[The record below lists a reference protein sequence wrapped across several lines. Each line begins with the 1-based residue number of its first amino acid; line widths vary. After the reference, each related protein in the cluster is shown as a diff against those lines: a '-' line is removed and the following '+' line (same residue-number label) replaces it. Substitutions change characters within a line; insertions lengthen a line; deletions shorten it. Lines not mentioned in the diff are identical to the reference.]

1 MADTHKEDV
10 NGPLYS
16 PNDARDP
23 VERRASATQP
33 DAHAEKSKDG
43 EQRGGVLA
51 RVSAFL
57 AIILPPGSIA
67 ASAFNVAS
75 TTIGAGIFGLP
86 SAANSS
92 GLVMAMI
99 YLICFYVSTIF
110 SIYCLALAA
119 DRAGVH
125 SYEGVARALLGR
137 KGQYTVAVIRAIF
150 GFSACVAYVITV
162 GDIFSASVK
171 NSDASDFLKRP
182 AGRRLITFIL
192 WACLMLPLVIPR
204 RIDSLRHVSTFAV
217 VFMVYVVGIVVVHSC
232 TNGLS
237 ENVKDVSVGRSDEAA
252 IVLFNSGNKAIGGL
266 GVFIFSFLCQITSLE
281 VYADMK
287 DRTLTRFMVATAVGL
302 FLCYI
307 LYAATALFGYLD
319 FGSAVTGSV
328 LLMYD
333 PVAEPAVMVGYVGV
347 FIKLCASYALLFMSF
362 RNAIYNAVGWD
373 SDRVVFWKHCLFV
386 LSLSTVVLLCGLFIP
401 KINTVFGFAG
411 SICGGSLGFIFPAL
425 FLMYAGQFTWTKVG
439 PLLYIVTYFLLIC
452 GVCAVVFGTGA
463 TILDAVSG

>member
-319 FGSAVTGSV
+319 FGSAILARCCSCT
-328 LLMYD
+328 
-333 PVAEPAVMVGYVGV
+333 
-347 FIKLCASYALLFMSF
+347 
-362 RNAIYNAVGWD
+362 
-373 SDRVVFWKHCLFV
+373 
-386 LSLSTVVLLCGLFIP
+386 T
-401 KINTVFGFAG
+401 
-411 SICGGSLGFIFPAL
+411 
-425 FLMYAGQFTWTKVG
+425 
-439 PLLYIVTYFLLIC
+439 PLR
-452 GVCAVVFGTGA
+452 
-463 TILDAVSG
+463 SPR